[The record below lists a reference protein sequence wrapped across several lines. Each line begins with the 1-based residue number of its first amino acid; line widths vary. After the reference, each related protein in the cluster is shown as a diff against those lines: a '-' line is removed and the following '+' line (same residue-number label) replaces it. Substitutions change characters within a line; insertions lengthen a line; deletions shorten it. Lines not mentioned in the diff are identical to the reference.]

1 MKIVL
6 TGATG
11 FVGRQILRVL
21 ISQEYAVRVL
31 VRDRAKL
38 ILEANTYPVEV
49 LITDD
54 LFAEPSARLVQLL
67 AGAHTLIHAAW
78 YAEPGKYLT
87 SERNLDCLKG
97 TIDLARAFVSAG
109 GKRFVG
115 IGSCAEYA
123 LSDDVLSADTPLAPT
138 TLYAACK
145 VATFQVLRQ
154 LAVDHQISFS
164 WCRLFYLFGDG
175 EDNRRLV
182 PYIREQLA
190 AGEEVLLTR
199 GEQIRDF
206 LEVKEAA
213 RMITDVALSN
223 HQDGVN
229 ICSGKGITVRQFA
242 ESIADEYDRRDLLR
256 FGARSESLF
265 DPQRVVGVPWRV
277 A

>member
-6 TGATG
+6 TGSTG

-21 ISQEYAVRVL
+21 ISRECAVRVL
-31 VRDRAKL
+31 VRDRTKL
-38 ILEANTYPVEV
+38 ICEANTYPVDV
-49 LITDD
+49 LHTDD
-54 LFAEPSARLVQLL
+54 LCAEPSARLAQLL

-87 SERNLDCLKG
+87 SERNLDWLKG

-109 GKRFVG
+109 GERFVG

-123 LSDDVLSADTPLAPT
+123 LSDDVISPDTPLAPT

-145 VATFQVLRQ
+145 VATFQVLQQ
-154 LAVDHQISFS
+154 LALGHQMSFS

-190 AGEEVLLTR
+190 AGEEVLLTH
-199 GEQIRDF
+199 GAQIRDF

-223 HQDGVN
+223 HQGGVN

-256 FGARSESLF
+256 FGARSENLF